1 MNNAPQT
8 RIAMVSALRQF
19 IEEHPRLFVLT
30 GAGCST
36 DSGIPDYRDR
46 SGEWKRRQ
54 PVYFRDFADS
64 AAIRRRYWARS
75 MLGWPRIWQAAPNTA
90 HYVLAQWQRSGR
102 IGKLVTQNVDGLHQR
117 AGSHNVVDL
126 HGRLDTVQCM
136 DCDQR
141 LDRNSYQLQLER
153 RNDAS
158 QWSATIAPDG
168 DADLDGV
175 DLSTFEVPACRHC
188 GGVVKPSVV
197 FFGEAVPRKR
207 VATACG
213 ALRECDAVLVV
224 GSSLMVFSG
233 YRFCRT
239 AAQHNKPIAA
249 LNIGRT
255 RADSMLALKIDAAC
269 AAILPAVSSRLP
281 GLEFRPPT
289 AGPN

>member
-1 MNNAPQT
+1 MA
-8 RIAMVSALRQF
+8 SALGQF
-19 IEEHPRLFVLT
+19 IEDHPRLFVLT

-46 SGEWKRRQ
+46 CGEWKRRQ
-54 PVYFRDFADS
+54 PIYFRDFTDS
-64 AAIRRRYWARS
+64 AAARRRYWARS
-75 MLGWPRIWQAAPNTA
+75 MLGWPRIWRAAPNTA
-90 HYVLAQWQRSGR
+90 HYVLAHWQQSGR
-102 IGKLVTQNVDGLHQR
+102 IGKLVTQNVDRLHQR
-117 AGSHNVVDL
+117 AGSDDVVDL
-126 HGRLDTVQCM
+126 HGRLDKVECM
-136 DCDQR
+136 DCDRR
-141 LDRNSYQLQLER
+141 LDRYSYQLELER

-158 QWSATIAPDG
+158 QWSGTTAPDG

-175 DLSTFEVPACRHC
+175 DPSTFDVPACRHC
-188 GGVVKPSVV
+188 GGVIKPSVV

-207 VATACG
+207 VVTAYR

-239 AAQHNKPIAA
+239 AAQHHKPIAA

-269 AAILPAVSSRLP
+269 AAILRAVSSRLS
-281 GLEFRPPT
+281 GTEFTPPRC
-289 AGPN
+289 ANSNL